1 LVAQGARAMLDLSDG
16 LAADAGHLAAASGV
30 SLRIDLEL
38 VPVDPVAVEE
48 AERSGES
55 PGTFAA
61 RGGED
66 YELLAAM
73 PPEFSG
79 AGAFALTRIG
89 QVEPGSGARFLL
101 QGAELPLSGYDHF
114 A

>member
-1 LVAQGARAMLDLSDG
+1 
-16 LAADAGHLAAASGV
+16 V

-38 VPVDPVAVEE
+38 VPADPAAVAE

-73 PPEFSG
+73 PPEFTG
-79 AGAFALTRIG
+79 AGAFPLTRIG
-89 QVEPGSGARFLL
+89 QVESGSGAHFLHK
-101 QGAELPLSGYDHF
+101 GGERSLSGYDHF